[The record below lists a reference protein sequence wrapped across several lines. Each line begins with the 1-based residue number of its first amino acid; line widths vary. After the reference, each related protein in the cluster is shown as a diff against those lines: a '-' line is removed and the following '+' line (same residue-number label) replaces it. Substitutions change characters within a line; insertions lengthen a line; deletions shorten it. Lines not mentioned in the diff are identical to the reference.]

1 MKRGKLSLE
10 DHVAEVFKDKLPSNR
25 DPNLEKI
32 QLKHLLCMS
41 SGFGKALLMEC
52 RTDVRASAHR
62 IREIYDGTAGSCGAR
77 QCIPAIPLPTVFWLL
92 IW

>member
-1 MKRGKLSLE
+1 MEEGKLSLE
-10 DHVAEVFKDKLPSNR
+10 DHVAEVFKDKLPSNP

-41 SGFGKALLMEC
+41 SGFGKALLMNED
-52 RTDVRASAHR
+52 RRPGV
-62 IREIYDGTAGSCGAR
+62 GAPDYEKYMMA
-77 QCIPAIPLPTVFWLL
+77 QPVLWSQAVHSAIPLPTVFWLL